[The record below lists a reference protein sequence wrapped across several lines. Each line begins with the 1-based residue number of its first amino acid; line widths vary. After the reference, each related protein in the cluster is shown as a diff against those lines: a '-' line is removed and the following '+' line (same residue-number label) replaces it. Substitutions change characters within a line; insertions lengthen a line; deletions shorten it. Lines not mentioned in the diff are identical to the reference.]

1 MLGTMGAF
9 TQMQHLL
16 GNVISYLFGTIFYL
30 SNFEGDFMMRFQFEF
45 TSFLILLQF
54 LGIGFGIVP

>member
-1 MLGTMGAF
+1 MGLFLGIVPAYINEITPSKMLGTMGAF

-30 SNFEGDFMMRFQFEF
+30 SNFEGDFMMRFQF
-45 TSFLILLQF
+45 
-54 LGIGFGIVP
+54 